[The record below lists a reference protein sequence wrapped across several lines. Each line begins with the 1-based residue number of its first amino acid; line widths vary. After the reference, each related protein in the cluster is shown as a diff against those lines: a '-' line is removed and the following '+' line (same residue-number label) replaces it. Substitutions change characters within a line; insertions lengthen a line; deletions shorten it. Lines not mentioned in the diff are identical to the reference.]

1 MKIKLFNSSPP
12 AYKTEHVKTKLTE
25 MHKSY
30 ISGWLLLVSVIL
42 QISDLEAISVFGR
55 FFFKHHVFYSMGRDF
70 QVMKAT

>member
-1 MKIKLFNSSPP
+1 MKIKLFNSP
-12 AYKTEHVKTKLTE
+12 AYKIEHMKTKLTE

-55 FFFKHHVFYSMGRDF
+55 FFQFKHPAFYSMGRDF
-70 QVMKAT
+70 

>member
-1 MKIKLFNSSPP
+1 MKIKLFNSPL
-12 AYKTEHVKTKLTE
+12 AYKIELHMKTKLTE

-55 FFFKHHVFYSMGRDF
+55 FFFKHHVFYFMGRDF
-70 QVMKAT
+70 